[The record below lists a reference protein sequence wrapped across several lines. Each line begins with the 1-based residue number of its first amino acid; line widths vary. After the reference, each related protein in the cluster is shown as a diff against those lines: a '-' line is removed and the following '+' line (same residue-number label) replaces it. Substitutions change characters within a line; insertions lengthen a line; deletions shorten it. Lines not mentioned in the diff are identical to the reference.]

1 MSISKIK
8 TSANWCSKVDSPT
21 YKLTWYIVNNEIFN
35 DPQKLNNMPD
45 KYNSTNNEAVSNS
58 KAVVIASSGET
69 SEYSIENLVIQTR
82 MVPGASTGNTTTGT
96 FQFDIYEPGGFLLV
110 NRILQLSKIFDFT
123 NIQQAKYVLKVEF
136 IGRKITDS
144 STVRFDGAFY
154 YPMLISSLRATA
166 GPEGSQYN
174 FVASN
179 QHKIAIASSKNITD
193 IKLSGITDVESL
205 IKQLGIELNKQE
217 ESIRKTKETDEVHN
231 PKKWIIQ
238 VDKSFEKYLKSV
250 LKEAST
256 DIGGTGQKAD
266 ITDSAAAQ
274 YAIRPG
280 KNIVTYLIDT
290 LTEQVPDYYNTFNN
304 RKDENKTR
312 KEKTSSALSGEGNR
326 AKAFDATYENEFITV
341 TPEIKMTDKKDL
353 YTNAAQEIVT
363 LTIKLKTSL
372 TVPQVSGE
380 TQAWATSNASYQN
393 RRLEMLPIYKS
404 YSYLFTGTNTE
415 VLDFD
420 LNYDSM
426 FIQTIDPSN
435 ALSYA
440 KITGDMGTGEAT
452 NITKAPP
459 QTLSNLSVNNTS
471 FNTQIEN
478 STYTISTLYSHQ
490 QRNSSE
496 SNSIIAKDQREIYA
510 ASNDFMSLNIGIK
523 GDPYWLGTPGS
534 HVNTRE
540 PTLIDNLDEDSLLA
554 FVNYLPAMSAGV
566 RKLDIASSGVYKV
579 TDVESKFQLG
589 KFTQQIQATRDTN
602 SSTDLIQKRL
612 IEIGSLHGN

>member
-144 STVRFDGAFY
+144 STVRFDGEFY

-250 LKEAST
+250 LKEASI

-290 LTEQVPDYYNTFNN
+290 LTAQVPDYYNTFNN

-452 NITKAPP
+452 NITKEIP

-490 QRNSSE
+490 QQNSSE

-510 ASNDFMSLNIGIK
+510 ASNDFISLNIGIK

>member
-452 NITKAPP
+452 NITKEIP

>member
-45 KYNSTNNEAVSNS
+45 KYNSANNEAVSNS

-82 MVPGASTGNTTTGT
+82 LVPGASTGNTTTGT

-144 STVRFDGAFY
+144 STVRFDGEFY

-290 LTEQVPDYYNTFNN
+290 LTAQVPDYYNTFNN

-452 NITKAPP
+452 NITKEIP

-510 ASNDFMSLNIGIK
+510 ASNDFISLNIGIK

>member
-45 KYNSTNNEAVSNS
+45 KYNSANNEAVSNS

-82 MVPGASTGNTTTGT
+82 LVPGASTGNTTTGT

-144 STVRFDGAFY
+144 STVRFDGEFY

-452 NITKAPP
+452 NITKEIP

-490 QRNSSE
+490 QQNSSE

-510 ASNDFMSLNIGIK
+510 ASNDFISLNIGIK

>member
-82 MVPGASTGNTTTGT
+82 LVPGASTGNTTTGT

-166 GPEGSQYN
+166 GPEGSQYI

>member
-82 MVPGASTGNTTTGT
+82 LVPGASTGNTTTGT

-144 STVRFDGAFY
+144 STVRFDGEFY

-452 NITKAPP
+452 NITKEIP

-490 QRNSSE
+490 QQNSSE

-510 ASNDFMSLNIGIK
+510 ASNDFISLNIGIK

>member
-45 KYNSTNNEAVSNS
+45 KYNSANNEAVSNS

-82 MVPGASTGNTTTGT
+82 LVPGASTGNTTTGT

-144 STVRFDGAFY
+144 STVRFDGEFY

-452 NITKAPP
+452 NITKEIP

>member
-45 KYNSTNNEAVSNS
+45 KYNSANNEAVSNS

-82 MVPGASTGNTTTGT
+82 LVPGASTGNTTTGT

-250 LKEAST
+250 LKEASI

>member
-1 MSISKIK
+1 
-8 TSANWCSKVDSPT
+8 
-21 YKLTWYIVNNEIFN
+21 VNNEIFN

-136 IGRKITDS
+136 IGRNITDS

>member
-45 KYNSTNNEAVSNS
+45 KYNSANNEAVSNS
-58 KAVVIASSGET
+58 KAIVIASSGET

-82 MVPGASTGNTTTGT
+82 LVPGASTGNTTTGT

-304 RKDENKTR
+304 RKAQNKTS

-452 NITKAPP
+452 NITKEIP

-490 QRNSSE
+490 QKNSSE

-510 ASNDFMSLNIGIK
+510 ASNDFISLNIGIK

>member
-45 KYNSTNNEAVSNS
+45 KYNSANNEAVSNS

-82 MVPGASTGNTTTGT
+82 LVPGASTGNTTTGT

-250 LKEAST
+250 LKEASI

-290 LTEQVPDYYNTFNN
+290 LTAQVPDYYNTFNN

-452 NITKAPP
+452 NITKEIP

-612 IEIGSLHGN
+612 ILRK

>member
-45 KYNSTNNEAVSNS
+45 KYNSANNEAVSNS

-82 MVPGASTGNTTTGT
+82 LVPGASTGNTTTGT

-144 STVRFDGAFY
+144 STVRFDGEFY

-452 NITKAPP
+452 NITKEIP

-490 QRNSSE
+490 QQNSSE

>member
-136 IGRKITDS
+136 IGRNITDS

-452 NITKAPP
+452 NITKEIP

>member
-82 MVPGASTGNTTTGT
+82 LVPGASTGNTTTGT

>member
-136 IGRKITDS
+136 IGRNITDS

>member
-45 KYNSTNNEAVSNS
+45 KYNSANNEAVSNS

-82 MVPGASTGNTTTGT
+82 LVPGASTGNTTTGT

-144 STVRFDGAFY
+144 STVRFDGEFY

-452 NITKAPP
+452 NITKEIP

-510 ASNDFMSLNIGIK
+510 ASNDFISLNIGIK

>member
-45 KYNSTNNEAVSNS
+45 KYNSANNEAVSNS

-82 MVPGASTGNTTTGT
+82 LVPGASTGNTTTGT

-136 IGRKITDS
+136 IGRNITDS

-193 IKLSGITDVESL
+193 IKLPGITDVESL

-250 LKEAST
+250 LKEASI

-290 LTEQVPDYYNTFNN
+290 LTAQVPDYYNTFNN

-452 NITKAPP
+452 NITKEIP

>member
-45 KYNSTNNEAVSNS
+45 KYNSANNEAVSNS

-82 MVPGASTGNTTTGT
+82 LVPGASTGNTTTGT

-136 IGRKITDS
+136 IGRNITDS
-144 STVRFDGAFY
+144 STVRFDGEFY

-452 NITKAPP
+452 NITKEIP

-490 QRNSSE
+490 QQNSSE

-510 ASNDFMSLNIGIK
+510 ASNDFISLNIGIK